1 MVLANPRG
9 VTRDVALVS
18 VAIFLLDASHSA
30 VIPLFPGF
38 AQGIGASLS
47 MLGSYDSVSAVFML
61 LLAIPLGR
69 LSDRLGRK
77 HMIIPGTLLF
87 ALVPLSYILASSP
100 IHLYPVRLG
109 LSLGVG
115 LIFGNG
121 FLLMS
126 EVAEPGFRNTAQGV
140 YMASMGLGFTLGPLV
155 GGFTAKLYGAQ
166 TSFIISAAL
175 AVAGL
180 LPLCLVRERREA
192 QRGPGRKAPR
202 FRELLADTRILAS
215 GVANYVNSLM
225 YIAVTLFFPVYG
237 ANIGFDEAEVGIG
250 LTSRG
255 LASTLVRLP
264 VGALTRRVRALNLML
279 LGLAFSAA
287 TIYSVSSAATLA
299 LVTVL
304 MGLQGVAYGVY
315 LTSGNVYVSE
325 EAPEE
330 QRGTAMAVYSM
341 FGSVSGIVN
350 PLLLGV
356 IAEGLG
362 GRGAMQFA
370 SGFTLI
376 GIAAVYVLARREDMR
391 TDNGG

>member
-1 MVLANPRG
+1 V
-9 VTRDVALVS
+9 
-18 VAIFLLDASHSA
+18 
-30 VIPLFPGF
+30 
-38 AQGIGASLS
+38 
-47 MLGSYDSVSAVFML
+47 LGSYDSVSAALML

-77 HMIIPGTLLF
+77 RMIVPGAMLF
-87 ALVPLSYILASSP
+87 ILVPLSYMLATSP
-100 IHLYPVRLG
+100 LHLYPVRVGLG
-109 LSLGVG
+109 LSLGLV
-115 LIFGNG
+115 FGNG

-140 YMASMGLGFTLGPLV
+140 YMASMGLGFTLGPLI
-155 GGFTAKLYGAQ
+155 GGFTARLYGVQ
-166 TSFIISAAL
+166 TSFIISSAL
-175 AVAGL
+175 GAAGL
-180 LPLCLVRERREA
+180 LILSLVRERRVA
-192 QRGPGRKAPR
+192 VAGPERRAPQLR
-202 FRELLADTRILAS
+202 SLLSDAKILAS

-237 ANIGFDEAEVGIG
+237 ASIGFDEAEVGIG

-264 VGALTRRVRALNLML
+264 VGALTRQIKALNLML
-279 LGLAFSAA
+279 VGLALSAA
-287 TIYSVSSAATLA
+287 TVYGVSGVTTLV
-299 LVTVL
+299 LVTAI
-304 MGLQGVAYGVY
+304 MGLQGVAYGIY
-315 LTSGNVYVSE
+315 LTSGNVFVSE

-341 FGSVSGIVN
+341 FGSVSGILN

-356 IAEGLG
+356 IAESLG

-376 GIAAVYVLARREDMR
+376 GIAAVSILTRR
-391 TDNGG
+391 GAKPH

>member
-1 MVLANPRG
+1 
-9 VTRDVALVS
+9 
-18 VAIFLLDASHSA
+18 
-30 VIPLFPGF
+30 
-38 AQGIGASLS
+38 
-47 MLGSYDSVSAVFML
+47 
-61 LLAIPLGR
+61 
-69 LSDRLGRK
+69 
-77 HMIIPGTLLF
+77 
-87 ALVPLSYILASSP
+87 
-100 IHLYPVRLG
+100 
-109 LSLGVG
+109 
-115 LIFGNG
+115 
-121 FLLMS
+121 
-126 EVAEPGFRNTAQGV
+126 
-140 YMASMGLGFTLGPLV
+140 
-155 GGFTAKLYGAQ
+155 
-166 TSFIISAAL
+166 
-175 AVAGL
+175 
-180 LPLCLVRERREA
+180 
-192 QRGPGRKAPR
+192 
-202 FRELLADTRILAS
+202 
-215 GVANYVNSLM
+215 M

-264 VGALTRRVRALNLML
+264 VGALTRRVRALNMML

-287 TIYSVSSAATLA
+287 TVYGVSSAATLA

>member
-1 MVLANPRG
+1 MTVPRG

-18 VAIFLLDASHSA
+18 IGIFFLDASHST

-47 MLGSYDSVSAVFML
+47 MLGSYDSVSAAFML

-77 HMIIPGTLLF
+77 SMIIPGTLLF
-87 ALVPLSYILASSP
+87 ILVPLSYILVTGP
-100 IHLYPVRLG
+100 LQLYPIRVGLG
-109 LSLGVG
+109 LGLGLV
-115 LIFGNG
+115 FGNG

-126 EVAEPGFRNTAQGV
+126 EVAESGFRNTAQGI

-166 TSFIISAAL
+166 TSFIVSSVL
-175 AVAGL
+175 GVAGL
-180 LPLCLVRERREA
+180 LVLSLVRERRGAEA
-192 QRGPGRKAPR
+192 GPERRAPR
-202 FRELLADTRILAS
+202 LRDLLADARILAS

-225 YIAVTLFFPVYG
+225 YIAVSLFFPVYG

-264 VGALTRRVRALNLML
+264 VGALTRHVKALNLML

-287 TIYSVSSAATLA
+287 MVFGVSSSTTLV
-299 LVTVL
+299 LVTAL
-304 MGLQGVAYGVY
+304 MGLQGVAYGIY

-330 QRGTAMAVYSM
+330 LRGTAMAVYSM
-341 FGSVSGIVN
+341 FGNVSGVVN

-356 IAEGLG
+356 IAEGIG
-362 GRGAMQFA
+362 VGGAMRFA
-370 SGFTLI
+370 AGFTVL
-376 GIAAVYVLARREDMR
+376 GIVAVMILARTRSR
-391 TDNGG
+391 

>member
-1 MVLANPRG
+1 MKGLRG
-9 VTRDVALVS
+9 VTKDVALVS
-18 VAIFLLDASHSA
+18 VAIFFLDASHST

-38 AQGIGASLS
+38 ARGIGASLS
-47 MLGSYDSVSAVFML
+47 VLGSYDSVSAVFMF
-61 LLAIPLGR
+61 LLAIPLGK

-77 HMIIPGTLLF
+77 RMIIPGTLLF
-87 ALVPLSYILASSP
+87 ILVPLSYILATGPLQMYP
-100 IHLYPVRLG
+100 IRVGLG
-109 LSLGVG
+109 LGLGLV
-115 LIFGNG
+115 FGNG

-126 EVAEPGFRNTAQGV
+126 EVAEPGFRNTAQGI
-140 YMASMGLGFTLGPLV
+140 YMASMGLGFTLGPLI
-155 GGFTAKLYGAQ
+155 GGFTAKLYGVH
-166 TSFIISAAL
+166 TSFVVSSAL
-175 AVAGL
+175 GVAGL
-180 LPLCLVRERREA
+180 IFLSLVRERKVAVRPEM
-192 QRGPGRKAPR
+192 KAPR
-202 FRELLADTRILAS
+202 LRDLLADSRILAS

-264 VGALTRRVRALNLML
+264 VGALTRHVRALNLML

-287 TIYSVSSAATLA
+287 TVYGVSGATTLV
-299 LVTVL
+299 LVTAL
-304 MGLQGVAYGVY
+304 MGLQGVAYGIY

-330 QRGTAMAVYSM
+330 LRGTAMAVYSM
-341 FGSVSGIVN
+341 FSNVSGMVN

-356 IAEGLG
+356 IAESNG

-370 SGFTLI
+370 AGFTLL
-376 GIAAVYVLARREDMR
+376 GIAAVYALAGRPIKR
-391 TDNGG
+391 GKASYP

>member
-1 MVLANPRG
+1 MRGLRG

-18 VAIFLLDASHSA
+18 VAIFFLDASHST

-47 MLGSYDSVSAVFML
+47 VLGSYDSVSAVFML
-61 LLAIPLGR
+61 LLAIPFGR

-77 HMIIPGTLLF
+77 RMIIPGTLLF
-87 ALVPLSYILASSP
+87 ILVPLSYILASGP
-100 IHLYPVRLG
+100 LQLYPIRVGLG
-109 LSLGVG
+109 LGLGLV
-115 LIFGNG
+115 FGNG

-126 EVAEPGFRNTAQGV
+126 EVAEPGFRNTAQGI

-155 GGFTAKLYGAQ
+155 GGFTAKLYGAH
-166 TSFIISAAL
+166 TSFVVSSALGA
-175 AVAGL
+175 AGL
-180 LPLCLVRERREA
+180 LVLSLVRERRSTA
-192 QRGPGRKAPR
+192 AGPERRAPR
-202 FRELLADTRILAS
+202 LGDLLADTRILAS

-237 ANIGFDEAEVGIG
+237 ANIGFDEAEMGIG

-264 VGALTRRVRALNLML
+264 VGALTRHVRALNLML

-287 TIYSVSSAATLA
+287 TLYGVSGATTLI
-299 LVTVL
+299 LVTAL
-304 MGLQGVAYGVY
+304 MGLQGIAYGIY
-315 LTSGNVYVSE
+315 LTSGNVYVAE

-330 QRGTAMAVYSM
+330 LRGTAMAVYSM
-341 FGSVSGIVN
+341 FGNVSGIVN

-356 IAEGLG
+356 IAESLG
-362 GRGAMQFA
+362 GGGAMRFA
-370 SGFTLI
+370 AGFTLL
-376 GIAAVYVLARREDMR
+376 GIAAVYALARRGKPSSER
-391 TDNGG
+391 PS

>member
-1 MVLANPRG
+1 LGAMKGLRG
-9 VTRDVALVS
+9 VTRDVALMS
-18 VAIFLLDASHSA
+18 VGIFFLDASHST

-38 AQGIGASLS
+38 AQGVGASLS

-61 LLAIPLGR
+61 LLAVPLGR
-69 LSDRLGRK
+69 LSDRVGRK
-77 HMIIPGTLLF
+77 RMIVPGTLLF
-87 ALVPLSYILASSP
+87 ILVPLAYILASSP
-100 IHLYPVRLG
+100 LHLYPARLG
-109 LSLGVG
+109 LGLGIG

-126 EVAEPGFRNTAQGV
+126 EVAEPGFRNTAQGI

-155 GGFTAKLYGAQ
+155 GGFAAKLYGVQ
-166 TSFIISAAL
+166 TSFIISSAL

-180 LPLCLVRERREA
+180 LFLSLVQERRGAARPE
-192 QRGPGRKAPR
+192 REAPR
-202 FRELLADTRILAS
+202 LRDLLADTRILAS

-237 ANIGFDEAEVGIG
+237 ANIGLDEAEVGIG

-287 TIYSVSSAATLA
+287 TVYSVSGASSLA
-299 LVTVL
+299 LVTAI
-304 MGLQGVAYGVY
+304 MGLQGVAYGIY

-330 QRGTAMAVYSM
+330 LRGTAMAVYSM
-341 FGSVSGIVN
+341 FSSVSGILN

-356 IAEGLG
+356 IAESLG

-370 SGFTLI
+370 AGFTII
-376 GIAAVYVLARREDMR
+376 GIVAVYALARRGTR
-391 TDNGG
+391 TTEG

>member
-1 MVLANPRG
+1 MTVPRG

-18 VAIFLLDASHSA
+18 IGIFFLDASHST

-47 MLGSYDSVSAVFML
+47 MLGSYDSVSAAFML

-77 HMIIPGTLLF
+77 SMIIPGTLLF
-87 ALVPLSYILASSP
+87 ILVPLSYILVTGP
-100 IHLYPVRLG
+100 LQLYPIRVGLG
-109 LSLGVG
+109 LGLGLV
-115 LIFGNG
+115 FGNG

-126 EVAEPGFRNTAQGV
+126 EVAESGFRNTAQGI

-166 TSFIISAAL
+166 TSFIVSSVL
-175 AVAGL
+175 GVAGL
-180 LPLCLVRERREA
+180 LVLSLVREMRGAEAGPERR
-192 QRGPGRKAPR
+192 APR
-202 FRELLADTRILAS
+202 LRDLLADARILAS

-225 YIAVTLFFPVYG
+225 YIAVSLFFPVYG

-264 VGALTRRVRALNLML
+264 VGALTRHVKALNLML

-287 TIYSVSSAATLA
+287 MVFGVSSSTTLV
-299 LVTVL
+299 LVTAL
-304 MGLQGVAYGVY
+304 MGLQGVAYGIY

-330 QRGTAMAVYSM
+330 LRGTAMAVYSM
-341 FGSVSGIVN
+341 FGNVSGVVN

-356 IAEGLG
+356 IAEGIG
-362 GRGAMQFA
+362 VGGAMRFA
-370 SGFTLI
+370 AGFTVL
-376 GIAAVYVLARREDMR
+376 GIVAVMILARTRSR
-391 TDNGG
+391 

>member
-1 MVLANPRG
+1 MTVPRG

-18 VAIFLLDASHSA
+18 IGIFFLDASHST

-47 MLGSYDSVSAVFML
+47 MFGSYDSISAAFML

-77 HMIIPGTLLF
+77 SMIIPGTLLF
-87 ALVPLSYILASSP
+87 ILVPLSYILVTGP
-100 IHLYPVRLG
+100 LQLYPIRVGLG
-109 LSLGVG
+109 LGLGLV
-115 LIFGNG
+115 FGNG

-126 EVAEPGFRNTAQGV
+126 EVAESGFRNTAQGI

-166 TSFIISAAL
+166 TSFIVSSVL
-175 AVAGL
+175 GVAGL
-180 LPLCLVRERREA
+180 LVLSLVRERRDAEA
-192 QRGPGRKAPR
+192 GPERRAPR
-202 FRELLADTRILAS
+202 LRDLLADARILAS

-225 YIAVTLFFPVYG
+225 YIAVSLFFPVYG

-264 VGALTRRVRALNLML
+264 VGALTRHVKALNLML

-287 TIYSVSSAATLA
+287 MVFGVSGSTTLV
-299 LVTVL
+299 LVTAL
-304 MGLQGVAYGVY
+304 MGLQGVAYGIY

-330 QRGTAMAVYSM
+330 LRGTTMAVYSM
-341 FGSVSGIVN
+341 FGNVSGVVN

-356 IAEGLG
+356 IAEGIG
-362 GRGAMQFA
+362 VGGAMRFSA
-370 SGFTLI
+370 GFTVL
-376 GIAAVYVLARREDMR
+376 GIVAVMILARARSH
-391 TDNGG
+391 

>member
-1 MVLANPRG
+1 MVEVMKGLRG

-18 VAIFLLDASHSA
+18 VAIFFLDASHST

-38 AQGIGASLS
+38 ARGIGASLS
-47 MLGSYDSVSAVFML
+47 VLGSYDSVSAVFMF

-77 HMIIPGTLLF
+77 RMIMPGTLLF
-87 ALVPLSYILASSP
+87 ILVPLSYILATGP
-100 IHLYPVRLG
+100 LQLYPIRVGLG
-109 LSLGVG
+109 LGLGLV
-115 LIFGNG
+115 FGNG

-126 EVAEPGFRNTAQGV
+126 EVAEPGFRNTAQGI
-140 YMASMGLGFTLGPLV
+140 YMTSMGLGFTLGPLI
-155 GGFTAKLYGAQ
+155 GGFTAKLYGAE
-166 TSFIISAAL
+166 TSFFISSAL
-175 AVAGL
+175 GVAGL
-180 LPLCLVRERREA
+180 LVLSLVRERRRA
-192 QRGPGRKAPR
+192 VAGPERKVPGLR
-202 FRELLADTRILAS
+202 DLLADARILAS

-264 VGALTRRVRALNLML
+264 VGALTRHVRALNLML

-287 TIYSVSSAATLA
+287 TVYGVSGATTLV
-299 LVTVL
+299 LVTAL
-304 MGLQGVAYGVY
+304 MGLQGVAYGIY

-330 QRGTAMAVYSM
+330 LRGTAMAVYSM
-341 FGSVSGIVN
+341 FGNVSGMVN
-350 PLLLGV
+350 PLLLGI
-356 IAEGLG
+356 IAESYG
-362 GRGAMQFA
+362 GRGAMRFA
-370 SGFTLI
+370 AGFTVL
-376 GIAAVYVLARREDMR
+376 GIAVVYALARRGTRSEK
-391 TDNGG
+391 

>member
-1 MVLANPRG
+1 MKGLRG

-18 VAIFLLDASHSA
+18 VAIFFLDASHST

-38 AQGIGASLS
+38 ARGIGASLS
-47 MLGSYDSVSAVFML
+47 VLGSYDSVSAVFMF
-61 LLAIPLGR
+61 LLAIPLGK

-77 HMIIPGTLLF
+77 RMIIPGTVLF

-100 IHLYPVRLG
+100 LHLYPIRVGLG
-109 LSLGVG
+109 LGLGLV
-115 LIFGNG
+115 FGNG

-126 EVAEPGFRNTAQGV
+126 EMAEPGFRNTAQGI
-140 YMASMGLGFTLGPLV
+140 YMASMGLGFTLGPLI
-155 GGFTAKLYGAQ
+155 GGFTAKLYGAEA
-166 TSFIISAAL
+166 SFVISSAL
-175 AVAGL
+175 GVAGL
-180 LPLCLVRERREA
+180 LVLSLVRERRGA
-192 QRGPGRKAPR
+192 AAGPERKAPR
-202 FRELLADTRILAS
+202 LRDLLADTRILAS

-237 ANIGFDEAEVGIG
+237 ANIGFDDAEVGIG

-264 VGALTRRVRALNLML
+264 VGVLTRNVRALNLML

-287 TIYSVSSAATLA
+287 TIFGVSGATTLV
-299 LVTVL
+299 LVTAL
-304 MGLQGVAYGVY
+304 MGLQGVAYGIY

-330 QRGTAMAVYSM
+330 LRGTAMAVYSM
-341 FGSVSGIVN
+341 FGNISGMVN

-356 IAEGLG
+356 IAESYGEI
-362 GRGAMQFA
+362 GRAH
-370 SGFTLI
+370 
-376 GIAAVYVLARREDMR
+376 V
-391 TDNGG
+391 

>member
-1 MVLANPRG
+1 MTGPRG

-18 VAIFLLDASHSA
+18 VGIFFLDASHST

-38 AQGIGASLS
+38 AQGVGASLS
-47 MLGSYDSVSAVFML
+47 VLGSYDSVSAALML

-77 HMIIPGTLLF
+77 RMIVPGALLF
-87 ALVPLSYILASSP
+87 ILVPLSYMLATSP
-100 IHLYPVRLG
+100 LHLYPVRVGLG
-109 LSLGVG
+109 LSLGLV
-115 LIFGNG
+115 FGNG

-140 YMASMGLGFTLGPLV
+140 YMASMGLGFTLGPLI
-155 GGFTAKLYGAQ
+155 GGFTARLYGVQ
-166 TSFIISAAL
+166 TSFIISSAL
-175 AVAGL
+175 GAAGL
-180 LPLCLVRERREA
+180 LILSLVRERRVA
-192 QRGPGRKAPR
+192 VAGPERRAPQLR
-202 FRELLADTRILAS
+202 SLLSDAKILAS

-237 ANIGFDEAEVGIG
+237 ASIGFDEAEVGIG

-264 VGALTRRVRALNLML
+264 VGALTRQIKALNLML
-279 LGLAFSAA
+279 VGLALSAA
-287 TIYSVSSAATLA
+287 TVYGVSGVTTLV
-299 LVTVL
+299 LVTAI
-304 MGLQGVAYGVY
+304 MGLQGVAYGIY
-315 LTSGNVYVSE
+315 LTSGNVFVSE

-341 FGSVSGIVN
+341 FGSVSGILN

-356 IAEGLG
+356 IAESLG

-370 SGFTLI
+370 SGFTLV
-376 GIAAVYVLARREDMR
+376 GIAAVYALTRREAR
-391 TDNGG
+391 PHESRG

>member
-1 MVLANPRG
+1 MKGLSG

-18 VAIFLLDASHSA
+18 VAIFFLDASHST

-38 AQGIGASLS
+38 ARGIGASLS
-47 MLGSYDSVSAVFML
+47 VLGSYDSVSAVFMF

-77 HMIIPGTLLF
+77 RMIIPGTLLF
-87 ALVPLSYILASSP
+87 ILVPLSYILATGP
-100 IHLYPVRLG
+100 LQLYPIRVGLG
-109 LSLGVG
+109 LGLGLV
-115 LIFGNG
+115 FGNG

-126 EVAEPGFRNTAQGV
+126 EVAEPGFRNTAQGI
-140 YMASMGLGFTLGPLV
+140 YMASMGLGFTLGPLI

-166 TSFIISAAL
+166 TSFVISSAL
-175 AVAGL
+175 GVAGL
-180 LPLCLVRERREA
+180 LVISLVTERRGSV
-192 QRGPGRKAPR
+192 GPERKAPR
-202 FRELLADTRILAS
+202 LRDLLADARILAS

-287 TIYSVSSAATLA
+287 TVYGVSGATTLV

-304 MGLQGVAYGVY
+304 MGLQGVAYGIY
-315 LTSGNVYVSE
+315 LTSGNVYVAE

-330 QRGTAMAVYSM
+330 LRGTAMAVYSM
-341 FGSVSGIVN
+341 FGNISGMVN

-356 IAEGLG
+356 IAESFG
-362 GRGAMQFA
+362 GRGAMRFA
-370 SGFTLI
+370 AGFTLI
-376 GIAAVYVLARREDMR
+376 GIAAVYALARRGTR
-391 TDNGG
+391 TPR

>member
-1 MVLANPRG
+1 MNGLRG

-18 VAIFLLDASHSA
+18 VAIFFLDASHST

-38 AQGIGASLS
+38 ARGIGASLS
-47 MLGSYDSVSAVFML
+47 VLGSYDSVSAVFMF

-77 HMIIPGTLLF
+77 RMIIPGTLLF
-87 ALVPLSYILASSP
+87 ILVPLSYILATGP
-100 IHLYPVRLG
+100 LQLYPIRVGLG
-109 LSLGVG
+109 LGLGLV
-115 LIFGNG
+115 FGNG

-126 EVAEPGFRNTAQGV
+126 EVAEPGFRNTAQGI
-140 YMASMGLGFTLGPLV
+140 YMTSMGLGFTLGPLI
-155 GGFTAKLYGAQ
+155 GGFTAKLYGAE
-166 TSFIISAAL
+166 TSFMISSAL
-175 AVAGL
+175 GVAGL
-180 LPLCLVRERREA
+180 LVLSLVRERRGA
-192 QRGPGRKAPR
+192 ASGPERKAPR
-202 FRELLADTRILAS
+202 LRDLLADARILAS

-264 VGALTRRVRALNLML
+264 VGALTRRVKALNLML

-287 TIYSVSSAATLA
+287 TVYGVSGATTLV
-299 LVTVL
+299 LVTAL
-304 MGLQGVAYGVY
+304 MGLQGVAYGIY

-330 QRGTAMAVYSM
+330 LRGTAMAVYSM
-341 FGSVSGIVN
+341 FGNVSGMVN

-356 IAEGLG
+356 IAESFG
-362 GRGAMQFA
+362 GRGAMRFA
-370 SGFTLI
+370 AGFTVL
-376 GIAAVYVLARREDMR
+376 GIAAVYALARRGTQAQKND
-391 TDNGG
+391 T